1 MTYLPTPSLDLATRL
16 CYRFSYM
23 ADIGMTSRGPLG
35 DGANTAV
42 ESVPRTQSLTDELF
56 AKLEARIRSGELK
69 PGSRLPTQKEIAESE
84 NVSRTV
90 VREAVARLAAQ
101 GLTVSRQGSG
111 VYVAHSAE
119 FRALQINRDEL
130 SELADVIKLLE
141 IRLGVETEMAGFA
154 AARRTTADIGAL
166 QDALAKMVAAAGDP
180 VEAARADRAFHLAI
194 ARATQNDYFVRFIDF
209 LGLRLVPPRSLYLG
223 DGPQEAH
230 DEYVAKVRSEH
241 DAIVDAIIRMDS
253 ARAREAARSHMHE
266 SLTRHSLLSASAKAH
281 EDGSGSE
288 SGH

>member
-1 MTYLPTPSLDLATRL
+1 
-16 CYRFSYM
+16 M
-23 ADIGMTSRGPLG
+23 ADIGMTSRSSLG
-35 DGANTAV
+35 ERADRAV
-42 ESVPRTQSLTDELF
+42 DSGPRTQSLTDELF
-56 AKLEARIRSGELK
+56 AKLEARIRSGQLK

-111 VYVAHSAE
+111 VYVAHTAE

-166 QDALAKMVAAAGDP
+166 QDALAGMVAAAGDP
-180 VEAARADRAFHLAI
+180 VEAAKADREFHLAI
-194 ARATQNDYFVRFIDF
+194 ARATQNDYYVRFIDF

-230 DEYVAKVRSEH
+230 DDYVAKVRSEH
-241 DAIVDAIIRMDS
+241 EAIVDAIIRMDS
-253 ARAREAARSHMHE
+253 TRAREAARAHMHE
-266 SLTRHSLLSASAKAH
+266 SLTRHSLLSASAKVH
-281 EDGSGSE
+281 DGNEASASAY
-288 SGH
+288 